1 MKANVGSIDKILRVL
16 VGIALLTLVFVLEGP
31 ARWLGLIGIVPLA
44 TAAFGFCP
52 AYALFGLST
61 CPTESKRA

>member
-16 VGIALLTLVFVLEGP
+16 IGIALLTLVFVLEGP
-31 ARWLGLIGIVPLA
+31 ARWLGLIGLVPLA

-52 AYALFGLST
+52 AYALFGMST
-61 CPTESKRA
+61 CPMESKRT